1 MPGGDLEALHAKID
15 GLTARVAELTE
26 AVRALQGAPAPP
38 PPQPLPSSASPDD
51 DVWRRLGLTEGE
63 RRTVT
68 VVFADVTGF
77 TALSETLDPEAMQLV
92 MRDTMSLL
100 ADCVQAEGGTVEKFI
115 GDALCAIFGAPVAHV
130 DEPERAAR
138 ACLAMH
144 DRLAE
149 RTASRPDLPPLTVHV
164 GINTGPVI
172 AGAVG
177 DGTQFGVMGDTINT
191 AARLMG
197 LAGDAQTFVS
207 ASTARRLRRWFRL
220 EDAGM
225 HEVKGKA
232 EPLAVSSLLGELSEE
247 EHDHQRRLHAPL
259 VGRDDEL
266 QTIRDLAARTR
277 AGNGSVVLVLGDAGA
292 GLSRLASEVG
302 DELVADGWRL
312 LRAST
317 RIQAETP
324 LGLVASALRPL
335 LEGVADPESKAM
347 TDALLAGGIAA
358 PHDFELALGEV
369 LVEASAHAPLLISL
383 DDVDAADPGSMEV
396 VRYLARATADH
407 PVLWLLTAV
416 RLPAAFATS
425 AGATDVVVLRVGEL
439 TDAAVAELFQALLPG
454 ALDDG
459 NVDRLVHLAEGNAQ
473 FAVEIA
479 HALVDEGVV
488 VEAGTGRWVL
498 VGDVDSVVLPG
509 SVAELVEARID
520 QLPTQARITLQDASV
535 IGQRFS
541 QRLLQR
547 VATIPMSV
555 DTALAELADA
565 ELVVPPSPDGL
576 DPHDDLWSFR
586 SRLVQQVAYDSIL
599 RRRRP
604 PAHRAVAEALLDLE
618 PERIDENAD
627 LLAHHL
633 EEGDD
638 PPSAIPHL
646 IEAIDRAEF
655 AYNFTGALERAKR
668 ALRLRDRFPGRVTDR
683 DAAWLF
689 QRVGIIRLVLGD
701 ELGLVDLQH
710 AVDLLEEVGTPV
722 EVASLHERV
731 GWYLTVSGERERA
744 VPHLE
749 AVEALAGSSLTGPA
763 QAAAL
768 AAVATSR
775 AFAVAAGGDLRAGR
789 AAAEAAEAQARGA
802 GDRFTEARASL
813 VAGVC
818 HLWGGVPG
826 LAIERL
832 RATLD
837 LSWANHFGT
846 LADRCGRWLVLAL
859 VDAGRFDEAIELAE
873 PLMARSDDR
882 GDPSVGCGV
891 RAALAHLWRQAG
903 DPERARQLA
912 LEAVAV
918 AEERRVAADAAAE
931 AHLLLAHLALDT
943 LADRTALPDGATAA
957 ALDEVALQL
966 RDLAAATGE
975 EAWLAWRWTARAALV
990 RARLAVLTGDPDLA
1004 LAAVQE
1010 VREGLGDTEA
1020 RRELVAA
1027 DRIEGEVLAMQ
1038 GDPAAVERLEQAMAE
1053 SEALGSPHLVGTTAA
1068 IAARALAELA
1078 PDVAEQ
1084 AQKVAATSLE
1094 QLRTSAPRATVPAT

>member
-1 MPGGDLEALHAKID
+1 VPGGDLGALHAKLD
-15 GLTARVAELTE
+15 RLTAQVEELTE
-26 AVRALQGAPAPP
+26 AVRGLQGAP
-38 PPQPLPSSASPDD
+38 PQPLASSASPDD

-100 ADCVQAEGGTVEKFI
+100 AECVQAEGGTVEKFI

-144 DRLAE
+144 TRLAE
-149 RTASRPDLPPLTVHV
+149 RTADRPDLPPLTVHV

-197 LAGDAQTFVS
+197 LAGDAQTYVS

-220 EDAGM
+220 EDAGL

-232 EPLAVSSLLGELSEE
+232 EPIAVSSLLGELSED
-247 EHDHQRRLHAPL
+247 EHDDQRRLHAPL
-259 VGRDDEL
+259 IGRDEEL
-266 QTIRDLAARTR
+266 ATIRDLAARAR
-277 AGNGSVVLVLGDAGA
+277 EGSGSVVVAVGEAGA
-292 GLSRLASEVG
+292 GLSRLAVAVAA
-302 DELVADGWRL
+302 ELDAAGWRL
-312 LRAST
+312 LRGST

-324 LGLVASALRPL
+324 LGLVAAALRPL
-335 LEGVADPESKAM
+335 LEGATDPDVKAIAE
-347 TDALLAGGIAA
+347 ALLGGGVAA

-369 LVEASAHAPLLISL
+369 LVAASADAPLVITL

-396 VRYLARATADH
+396 VRYLARATARS
-407 PVLWLLTAV
+407 PVLWLLTAT
-416 RLPAAFATS
+416 RLPAAFAGST
-425 AGATDVVVLRVGEL
+425 GATDVVVLRVGPL
-439 TDAAVAELFQALLPG
+439 SDDAVGELFEALLPG
-454 ALDDG
+454 ALG
-459 NVDRLVHLAEGNAQ
+459 ATQVARLVHLAEGNAQ

-488 VEAGTGRWVL
+488 VEAEAGRWVL
-498 VGDVDSVVLPG
+498 VGDADAVALPG

-520 QLPTQARITLQDASV
+520 QLPTHARITLQDASV

-541 QRLLQR
+541 RRLLHR

-565 ELVVPPSPDGL
+565 ELVVPPQSGGV

-586 SRLVQQVAYDSIL
+586 SRLAQQVAYDSIL

-618 PERIDENAD
+618 PERVEENAD

-683 DAAWLF
+683 DAAWLL
-689 QRVGIIRLVLGD
+689 QRVGIVRLVLGD
-701 ELGLVDLQH
+701 DAGLVDLQH

-731 GWYLTVSGERERA
+731 GWYLTVSGEQARA

-749 AVEALAGSSLTGPA
+749 AARALADATLTGPPK
-763 QAAAL
+763 QAAL

-775 AFAVAAGGDLRAGR
+775 AFAVAAGGDLRAGL
-789 AAAEAAEAQARGA
+789 AAAEAAEADAREA
-802 GDRFTEARASL
+802 GDQFTEARALL
-813 VAGVC
+813 VGGVC
-818 HLWGGVPG
+818 HLWAGVPG
-826 LAIERL
+826 LAIDRL
-832 RATLD
+832 RASLD
-837 LSWANHFGT
+837 ISWTHHFGT
-846 LADRCGRWLVLAL
+846 LADRCGRWLVLGL
-859 VDAGRFDEAIELAE
+859 VDAGRFDEAIELAD

-903 DPERARQLA
+903 DRDRARQLA
-912 LEAVAV
+912 TEAAAV
-918 AEERRVAADAAAE
+918 AEERHVAADAAAE
-931 AHLLLAHLALDT
+931 AHLLLAHLALDS
-943 LADRTALPDGATAA
+943 LADRSALPVGATELALAEAA
-957 ALDEVALQL
+957 AQL
-966 RDLAAATGE
+966 RLLAHATDE
-975 EAWLAWRWTARAALV
+975 EAWLSWRWSARAALV
-990 RARLAVLTGDPDLA
+990 RGRMAVITGDGEAA
-1004 LAAVQE
+1004 LAAARD
-1010 VREGLGDTEA
+1010 VRDGLAGTEA
-1020 RRELVAA
+1020 RRELLAA
-1027 DRIEGEVLAMQ
+1027 ARIEGEVLAGR
-1038 GDPAAVERLEQAMAE
+1038 GDPAAVALLTGALDEAE
-1053 SEALGSPHLVGTTAA
+1053 SLGSPHLVSTTAA
-1068 IAARALAELA
+1068 IVARSLRDLA
-1078 PDVAEQ
+1078 PDVAS
-1084 AQKVAATSLE
+1084 AARRIATASRE
-1094 QLRTSAPRATVPAT
+1094 PLRAYAPRGTVPAS